1 MIIDLIIVALTVLIY
16 IPLAG
21 ILLYVWWK
29 NGKGE
34 LAVVIARRIYLT
46 VSAFLFILLFII

>member
-29 NGKGE
+29 HGKGE
-34 LAVVIARRIYLT
+34 RAVVIARRVYLT
-46 VSAFLFILLFII
+46 VSALLFILLFII

>member
-34 LAVVIARRIYLT
+34 RAVVIARRIYLT